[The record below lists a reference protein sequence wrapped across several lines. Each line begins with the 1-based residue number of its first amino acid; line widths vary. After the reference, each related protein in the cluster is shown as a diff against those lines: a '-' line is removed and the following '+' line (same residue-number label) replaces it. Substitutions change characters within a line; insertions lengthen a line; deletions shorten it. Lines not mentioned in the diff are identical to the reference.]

1 MLEGVSRQ
9 VCGSTGE
16 EEEKE
21 GQKRGQ
27 ETILSGGTKHFYKLY
42 FIAMS
47 SKLNFTTQM
56 NISVAGK
63 KKELS
68 VSNFSILGM
77 TNTEDEK
84 KHKEA
89 VVDNAHHLPRVFG
102 DTRCV
107 LCVTALSF
115 RWQPKHLE
123 NKNKDKIFLGVTLMF
138 DGTYSFYFF

>member
-9 VCGSTGE
+9 VCGGIGE

-21 GQKRGQ
+21 GQKTGQ
-27 ETILSGGTKHFYKLY
+27 ETILSGVTKHFYMLY

-47 SKLNFTTQM
+47 SKLNFTAQM

-68 VSNFSILGM
+68 VSNCNILGM
-77 TNTEDEK
+77 TNTENKK

-89 VVDNAHHLPRVFG
+89 VSRQ
-102 DTRCV
+102 CS
-107 LCVTALSF
+107 SF
-115 RWQPKHLE
+115 TSRIRGYQMCSVCNSSVVPLATE
-123 NKNKDKIFLGVTLMF
+123 T
-138 DGTYSFYFF
+138 S